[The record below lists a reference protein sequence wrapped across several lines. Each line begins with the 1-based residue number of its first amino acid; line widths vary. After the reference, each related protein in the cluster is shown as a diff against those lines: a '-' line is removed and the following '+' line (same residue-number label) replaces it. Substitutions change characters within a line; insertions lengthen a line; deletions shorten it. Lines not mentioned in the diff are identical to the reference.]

1 MTIND
6 ITVKVIEKNKEV
18 KNLKTEGQTF
28 DALQLSWKNSKVL
41 GETVDGYLIKVSN
54 KIDNKDMP
62 SSFRDFL

>member
-6 ITVKVIEKNKEV
+6 ITVKVVEKNKEV

-28 DALQLSWKNSKVL
+28 DALQLSWKNSDTL
-41 GETVDGYLIKVSN
+41 GEAVDGYLIKVSN
-54 KIDNKDMP
+54 KIDDKDTP